1 MSGQATVWVRP
12 LNGVWQ
18 AIGTATD
25 RGVWHEGLTLI
36 SDQAGPKSAT
46 FTLYRS
52 ARGIFPDLLADT
64 PVMVEVAGV
73 RVWAG
78 RISDAPEQSGAARQ
92 IDVSCDGWQAHL
104 DDDAY
109 ERTYVHTDLTAYQD
123 SRTILTAA
131 LTTLVQAWNVATD
144 NGVIT
149 LGLAAGASAAIGTA
163 GGVTLDLGPAST
175 AKRIVITWDSSNNG
189 GTNISFR
196 ARGSNDPNV
205 AGGGSDAINFTLN
218 GGASGTTGGTFSTD
232 CRYVHLFLIANA
244 ALAPGSDLWLKVKSA
259 LVVADTAYESGNAS
273 ILTADTIIK
282 DALTHCPL
290 LSADRTGIGA
300 PGFDFPEFTMTAPQ
314 TPREVIAAANA
325 PHNWRLKVDEY
336 QRPVFSARPTAP
348 VVDFGNWPGNESDGG
363 SSSSAQGVVTKA
375 IVRGTGPDGAQ
386 ISVTR
391 TQSGTIVDRQGG
403 VRAQTLDSS
412 FKLTST
418 LATQLGDTYLA
429 AHKLSPFKG
438 TVVVTPGG
446 ARRTLGGTPLHPA
459 HLLALT
465 GELARLTQSIDP
477 DTGGVGRAVTIDTVT
492 YRDDDLT
499 AEVAL
504 DNTRTD
510 FEALQARLGLLVPS

>member
-36 SDQAGPKSAT
+36 SDQPGPKSAT

-64 PVMVEVAGV
+64 PVIVEVAGV

-131 LTTLVQAWNVATD
+131 LTTLTQAWNVASD

-205 AGGGSDAINFTLN
+205 AAGGSDAINFTLN

-232 CRYVHLFLIANA
+232 CRYVHLFLVANA

-273 ILTADTIIK
+273 ILT
-282 DALTHCPL
+282 
-290 LSADRTGIGA
+290 DRSGRWKTV
-300 PGFDFPEFTMTAPQ
+300 
-314 TPREVIAAANA
+314 RWKN
-325 PHNWRLKVDEY
+325 
-336 QRPVFSARPTAP
+336 RP
-348 VVDFGNWPGNESDGG
+348 
-363 SSSSAQGVVTKA
+363 
-375 IVRGTGPDGAQ
+375 PDGSLEDWASDTMLAPLSLSTVDTRAT
-386 ISVTR
+386 IPGRSAPWTMRRPKSVLLWGSVT
-391 TQSGTIVDRQGG
+391 SGRPSRRATTPDR
-403 VRAQTLDSS
+403 
-412 FKLTST
+412 
-418 LATQLGDTYLA
+418 A
-429 AHKLSPFKG
+429 AIS
-438 TVVVTPGG
+438 
-446 ARRTLGGTPLHPA
+446 RSR
-459 HLLALT
+459 
-465 GELARLTQSIDP
+465 
-477 DTGGVGRAVTIDTVT
+477 
-492 YRDDDLT
+492 
-499 AEVAL
+499 
-504 DNTRTD
+504 
-510 FEALQARLGLLVPS
+510 PSH